1 MPPASPDH
9 RAALF
14 EAFQQ
19 AMEEEARLRELQV
32 GRRRQPELW
41 EARVKAM
48 EATDAASRRLREAPD
63 DGPASTVRP

>member
-1 MPPASPDH
+1 MPQPLPDH

-14 EAFQQ
+14 EAFQR

-32 GRRRQPELW
+32 GQRRQPELW
-41 EARVKAM
+41 QARVKAM

-63 DGPASTVRP
+63 DRPPFTVPS